1 MIAMS
6 LDIDQLQADLAA
18 NKPSHLVATM
28 KLLRQQQMRQKK
40 LQLSRQSSKSS
51 SKVGVVFLSLHLS
64 HSLTL
69 IVHANSTENLMESQP
84 VSIMCVCVCCM

>member
-40 LQLSRQSSKSS
+40 RIHPAILFPLLAHTR
-51 SKVGVVFLSLHLS
+51 SLTHATIPS
-64 HSLTL
+64 HSHTL
-69 IVHANSTENLMESQP
+69 SFAHTSHTYTLANTD
-84 VSIMCVCVCCM
+84 